1 MTSKRYTSD
10 LTSAE
15 WQVIEKRL
23 PEQLNK
29 GKRKYELRILFNAM
43 LYILKNGCVWRDL
56 PKDFPPY
63 GRVFYYWNQ
72 WKKDGTLD
80 FLLEDLHGDMRE
92 VKGKE
97 RSPSLGII
105 DAQSTKTTAI
115 SSQKECGYDAGKKI
129 KGRKR
134 HIMVDTLGLLI
145 MVVVTSASVQDRD
158 GAKLLLEKLS
168 GLRAFYPRL
177 KTFIADQGYQGPIL
191 ADWFKLMFEKIHWIF
206 KVVKGVEGKGFQVAP
221 KRWIVERTFSWI
233 YNYRRLAKDYE
244 RCISTSELFIKLA
257 MIRLMAIKLAKL

>member
-1 MTSKRYTSD
+1 MTNKQYSSD

-23 PEQLNK
+23 PEQLIK
-29 GKRKYELRILFNAM
+29 RKRKYELRILFNAM

-56 PKDFPPY
+56 PKDYPPY

-72 WKKDGTLD
+72 WKLDGTLD
-80 FLLEDLHGDMRE
+80 LLHEDLHGDIRE
-92 VKGKE
+92 LKGKE

-115 SSQKECGYDAGKKI
+115 SSQNECGYDAGKKI

-134 HIMVDTLGLLI
+134 HIMVDTMGLLI

-158 GAKLLLEKLS
+158 GAKLLLEKLAC
-168 GLRAFYPRL
+168 LRVFYPRL
-177 KTFIADQGYQGPIL
+177 KTFIADQGYQGPL
-191 ADWFKLMFEKIHWIF
+191 LGDWFNLMFEKIHWIF
-206 KVVKGVEGKGFQVAP
+206 KVVKGVEGKGFQVVP

-233 YNYRRLAKDYE
+233 YNSRRLAKDYE
-244 RCISTSELFIKLA
+244 RCTDTSELFIKLA
-257 MIRLMAIKLAKL
+257 MIRLMAIRLAK